1 MVVGIL
7 WVISILSTLLAFINY
22 VLTEPQN
29 VMQQAAL
36 ASMTI
41 VYILIPYCLA
51 RALMAINQIDSQN
64 NKDKVI
70 DNLLVELQNI
80 SNRIEQSSSKLTSTL
95 LLSEKINRI
104 SLIHKICFFDEAVNH
119 SHESIS
125 WRINCLKSMS
135 EENIIT
141 IEEFE
146 LLKKQLFTK
155 FEQFLKQKL
164 ESNK

>member
-1 MVVGIL
+1 MVAGIL

-80 SNRIEQSSSKLTSTL
+80 SNRIEQS
-95 LLSEKINRI
+95 
-104 SLIHKICFFDEAVNH
+104 
-119 SHESIS
+119 
-125 WRINCLKSMS
+125 
-135 EENIIT
+135 
-141 IEEFE
+141 
-146 LLKKQLFTK
+146 
-155 FEQFLKQKL
+155 
-164 ESNK
+164 